1 MRPRSGLAERMVVW
15 NGSVRFIVS
24 SGQPNSGPG
33 ELTMGR
39 TARISFSPVCRG
51 VSRANTGQMPRYGRR
66 FVVLNSAMSC
76 RCGPRPAAAFDGGA
90 GRFDLRLGR
99 SVPLTLDLCR
109 PPGGLPVLNH

>member
-1 MRPRSGLAERMVVW
+1 MTRSGLAEGMVW

-39 TARISFSPVCRG
+39 TVRISFSRVCRG

-66 FVVLNSAMSC
+66 FVVLLSGIS
-76 RCGPRPAAAFDGGA
+76 
-90 GRFDLRLGR
+90 LRDR
-99 SVPLTLDLCR
+99 SFRQHRSTAVLVGLTFGWVDPYR
-109 PPGGLPVLNH
+109 